1 MTRRSSGR
9 VVGLLLVLALSVLA
23 APAQAAVK
31 PFGSWLVLQGNDD
44 GNPSNPGHGYV
55 SIPHSTALNPTGA
68 ITIEMWIKIDTPV
81 SCRSLFGKRYTE
93 AYWIGVCG
101 NTLRAYLRGSSSA
114 HDGGTIPD
122 NQWTH
127 IAVTSDGVTQRH
139 YINGNEVADFP
150 AGGNPTTST
159 VEVRIGSD
167 NVYPYSPPGAIDEVR
182 LWNVAR
188 TEAQI
193 QSTLSAAI
201 IAPQPGLV
209 AVWPLNGNGNDIIGP
224 HDGTLVGNTAFATTP
239 PPPAGDWISVPS
251 LPGYRVKVRITPPGN
266 PSFIAGEVVDCV
278 PETICIA
285 GALPD
290 RAELF
295 VRVIGPRPNGFMHA
309 QMIKFTPSRV
319 EVWIE
324 QTGTGEV
331 NYYDL
336 EQLPN
341 DSAELP
347 GLIDRSAFLPE

>member
-1 MTRRSSGR
+1 MTIRSLGR
-9 VVGLLLVLALSVLA
+9 LVGAVLVLALVVSA
-23 APAQAAVK
+23 GPAQAAHR

-44 GNPSNPGHGYV
+44 GNPANPGHG
-55 SIPHSTALNPTGA
+55 SIEIPHSPALNPTGG
-68 ITIEMWIKIDTPV
+68 ITIEMWVKIQTPV
-81 SCRSLFGKRYTE
+81 SCRSLFGKGYTE

-101 NTLRAYLRGSSSA
+101 STLRAYLRGSGSS

-139 YINGNEVADFP
+139 FIDGNEVANFP
-150 AGGNPTTST
+150 AGGSPTTST
-159 VEVRIGSD
+159 EEVRIGSD
-167 NVYPYSPPGAIDEVR
+167 ADYFYSPPGAIDEVR
-182 LWNVAR
+182 LWNIAR

-193 QSTLSAAI
+193 QSGLFAPI

-209 AVWPLNGNGNDIIGP
+209 AVWPLDGNGNDIIGP
-224 HDGTLVGNTAFATTP
+224 HDGTPTGNVTFESTP
-239 PPPAGDWISVPS
+239 APPAGDWISVPS

-278 PETICIA
+278 PETICIS

-290 RAELF
+290 RSELF
-295 VRVIGPRPNGFMHA
+295 VRVIGPRPNGYMWA
-309 QMIKFTPSRV
+309 QLIKFTPSRV
-319 EVWIE
+319 EAWVE
-324 QTGTGEV
+324 QTGTGQV

-341 DSAELP
+341 DSEELP
-347 GLIDRSAFLPE
+347 GLADKTAFLPE